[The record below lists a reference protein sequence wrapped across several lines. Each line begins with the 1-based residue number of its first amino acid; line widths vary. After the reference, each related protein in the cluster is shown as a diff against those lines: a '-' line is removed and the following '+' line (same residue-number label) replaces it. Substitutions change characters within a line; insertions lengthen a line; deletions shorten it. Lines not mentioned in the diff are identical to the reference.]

1 MLKASTLFY
10 IFILLLLGSKLCFS
24 NELIITGQSHVSLQP
39 YLAWYFD
46 PTGKVDINSLIT
58 GDDRFIPSPDKIHF
72 HRTSGAHWL
81 RFEIQ
86 PTANAAQ
93 KKWLL
98 ELAYTQLD
106 HIDLYITGASAPVQH
121 QQLGDALPVSQQI
134 TFYSYPVFP
143 LSLQSGQTTRVYIRI
158 QSSTSINTPLTLW
171 QEEAFNKY
179 SQLKLL
185 IGGIVYGIFIG
196 LIFYNLFL
204 YATVRSPAYLWFALY
219 LSSLAMFQFA
229 MEGYARLYLWPEW
242 PALAD
247 RAVTLSL
254 WLCMA
259 SGLRFTQYIAYS
271 HRYSPRLDR
280 LFSALV
286 IFAFCIA
293 AIVIITGPAPSFF
306 LLTPFGIIVAL
317 LIPWPLFLATHAGY
331 KPARFALL
339 GFLPILPGA
348 LLIAARSLA
357 IIEPTFWSEH
367 LFSIGAA
374 ASSILLSF
382 ALADRINFLREE
394 KIAVQSQLLK
404 TERAAHAAR
413 ENFSSQLIQTQDNER
428 KRLASELHD
437 GVGQNLSLLSN
448 ALKQLEKKPDDETLH
463 SASRISRETV
473 NEIRFISHQLHPH
486 ILDQLG
492 LVAAIESISEHI
504 EEQTKVRCD
513 VHADIDADNLDS
525 STQLHIYRIVQ
536 ESLNNA
542 IKHSQANHI
551 EVNLTQES
559 QRIILSIADNG
570 NGLTDTNKNTGLGME
585 NIKQRVSLNKG
596 SIKFKSNTPHG
607 LIIFITLP
615 IPEPV

>member
-1 MLKASTLFY
+1 MLKAVTLFY
-10 IFILLLLGSKLCFS
+10 VFFMLLLSSKVCFS
-24 NELIITGQSHVSLQP
+24 GKLILTEQTRVSLQP
-39 YLAWYFD
+39 YLSWYFD
-46 PTGKVDINSLIT
+46 PSGKADINSLIAA
-58 GDDRFIPSPDKIHF
+58 DDRFIASPDKIHF
-72 HRTSGAHWL
+72 QRTNGAHWL
-81 RFEIQ
+81 RFDIQ

-106 HIDLYITGASAPVQH
+106 RIDFYITGAAAPAQH

-143 LSLQSGQTTRVYIRI
+143 LSLQSGQNTRGYIRI

-171 QEEAFNKY
+171 QADAFNKY
-179 SQLKLL
+179 RQLKLL
-185 IGGIVYGIFIG
+185 IGGIVYGVFIG

-204 YATVRSPAYLWFALY
+204 YTTVRSPAYLWFALY
-219 LSSLAMFQFA
+219 LSSFAMFQFA

-293 AIVIITGPAPSFF
+293 ATVIIAGPAPSFF
-306 LLTPFGIIVAL
+306 LLAPFGIIVAL

-394 KIAVQSQLLK
+394 KIAVQSQLLE
-404 TERAAHAAR
+404 TERAARAAR

-437 GVGQNLSLLSN
+437 GVGQNLSFLSN

-492 LVAAIESISEHI
+492 LVAAIESISDHI

-570 NGLTDTNKNTGLGME
+570 NGLTDTKKNTGLGME
-585 NIKQRVSLNKG
+585 SIKQRVSLNKG